1 MDFLLYPKFLNGS
14 HQMTKRVSLHNYHLR
29 PMYISVSHYMLGEKF
44 KRSPLIMNLYIQ
56 LFEIKLCIQES

>member
-14 HQMTKRVSLHNYHLR
+14 HQMTKRVSLHKYHLR
-29 PMYISVSHYMLGEKF
+29 PTDIHYMLGEKF

-56 LFEIKLCIQES
+56 LIEIKLCIQES